1 MAHLN
6 GVLQPRAKT
15 AEVTAEQPESYQLRQ
30 ENELQVLESI
40 YGRDFQDLRLDRP
53 WEVIRKGW
61 PGFLFVGVVQ
71 TMPGGCKLGIA
82 AEAHVDFDLLIYALN
97 GFKDG

>member
-6 GVLQPRAKT
+6 GVLQPRAET

-40 YGRDFQDLRLDRP
+40 YGRDFQDLRLGRP
-53 WEVIRKGW
+53 WKVIRKDW

-71 TMPGGCKLGIA
+71 MVSGVFKFGIQ
-82 AEAHVDFDLLIYALN
+82 AEARVDVDLLMYH
-97 GFKDG
+97 

>member
-6 GVLQPRAKT
+6 GVLQPRAET

-61 PGFLFVGVVQ
+61 LGFLFVGVVQ
-71 TMPGGCKLGIA
+71 TMPGGCKLGTA
-82 AEAHVDFDLLIYALN
+82 AEAHVDFDLLIYILN